1 MYHTKYLMGGKTN
14 LFLQKYINQ
23 NLISS
28 DLRILSANIKKNIL
42 TKRDKF
48 TAAKTVDIKEIVK
61 EYKYASGLHDFSN
74 VNLYTSRTHTCGQ
87 LRNEDCGKSVILCGW
102 LEYVRMNRFI
112 ILRDGYGSTQL
123 IIPENASTE
132 LNVFIKKIPLES
144 VLMCYGSVKLRPVEE
159 INKNQATGMIE
170 VIVDQLLLLNAVD
183 TILPFQ
189 LRKFNKANES
199 LRLKYRYV
207 DLRYPEM
214 QYNLRL
220 RSKLLMKMREF
231 LINHREFVEVETP
244 TLFKKTHGGAQE
256 FIVPTHEKGKCYSLV
271 QSPQQL
277 KQMLMV
283 GSIDRYFQVAK
294 CYRDEGAKSDRQPEF
309 TQLDIEMSFTNQDGV
324 MLLIEELLSFVWP
337 SELGKIKTPF
347 PRLSYEEA
355 MLTYGSDKPD
365 IGRSTKISNWT
376 KYIPNTSNEV
386 FTLVLKNSEDKLT
399 KKQINDLK
407 TLISTN
413 YPDVKFSLLNIRS
426 LKTFK
431 ENLQKIINGI
441 DVAAVLAAD
450 NISEHDLVAIASGS
464 KYKALSALGK
474 INEHFKVDNF
484 NDTRWRFVWIVNFPL
499 FEMDSDQIQ
508 SVHHPFTQPQTEI
521 TSDNL
526 LEVKGFHYDLVLN
539 GSEVGGGSIRIHDA
553 DLQTK
558 VIGSILNIPIET
570 MSHLVEALKS
580 GCPPHGGIALGVDR
594 LLSILCNTNSIR
606 DVIAFPKTFE
616 GKDLL
621 SGAPTE
627 ITTEDMKRYHLK
639 FDNTEKT

>member
-1 MYHTKYLMGGKTN
+1 MYRSKYLIGGRTQ
-14 LFLQKYINQ
+14 LFLQKNIYQ
-23 NLISS
+23 NLMSS
-28 DLRILSANIKKNIL
+28 NWRILSGNTKINIF
-42 TKRDKF
+42 TKRYKF
-48 TAAKTVDIKEIVK
+48 TVTKTVDVKEIMK
-61 EYKYASGLHDFSN
+61 EYKYTPRLHNFSN
-74 VNLYTSRTHTCGQ
+74 VNMYTSRTHTCDE
-87 LRNEDCGKSVILCGW
+87 LRKEDSGKSVILCGW
-102 LEYVRMNRFI
+102 LEYVRLNRFI

-123 IIPENASTE
+123 VIPENASTE
-132 LNVFIKKIPLES
+132 LNDFIKNIPLES
-144 VLMCYGSVKLRPVEE
+144 VLMCYGSVTLRPVDE
-159 INKNQATGMIE
+159 INKNLATGMVEI
-170 VIVDQLLLLNAVD
+170 IVDRLLLLNAAD
-183 TILPFQ
+183 TKLPFQ

-199 LRLKYRYV
+199 LRLKYRYM

-309 TQLDIEMSFTNQDGV
+309 TQLDIEMSFTDQNGV
-324 MLLIEELLSFVWP
+324 MLLIEELLSFIWP

-376 KYIPNTSNEV
+376 KYIPCASNEV
-386 FTLVLKNSEDKLT
+386 FTLVLKKYEDKLT
-399 KKQINDLK
+399 RKQINDLK

-413 YPDVKFSLLNIRS
+413 YPDVKFSLLNIKS
-426 LKTFK
+426 LETFK
-431 ENLQKIINGI
+431 DNLQKIINGI
-441 DVAAVLAAD
+441 DVAAVLAAN

-474 INEHFKVDNF
+474 INEHFKVDNSS
-484 NDTRWRFVWIVNFPL
+484 DVCWRFVWIVDFPL
-499 FEMDSDQIQ
+499 FEIDSNHIQ

-539 GSEVGGGSIRIHDA
+539 GNEVGGGSIRIHDA

-558 VIGSILNIPIET
+558 VIESILNIPIET
-570 MSHLVEALKS
+570 ISHLIEALKS

-594 LLSILCNTNSIR
+594 LLSILCNANSIR

-621 SGAPTE
+621 TGAPTE
-627 ITTEDMKRYHLK
+627 ITTEDIKRYHLK
-639 FDNTEKT
+639 IDNIKNT